1 LLSRFTAGVFGI
13 RFPKYT
19 MHSLITTSLGFL
31 QNLSPVQILLV
42 LFIILLLFGA
52 KRLPELGRGLGK
64 FVKEFKKTTHD
75 IEEDIRS
82 SIEDEPPVRAK
93 PEEKKV
99 ETKIE
104 PRKLGTEP

>member
-1 LLSRFTAGVFGI
+1 MNSVTTF
-13 RFPKYT
+13 
-19 MHSLITTSLGFL
+19 SLAFL

-64 FVKEFKKTTHD
+64 FIKEFKKTTHE

-82 SIEDEPPVRAK
+82 SLDDQPAPPKSEDR
-93 PEEKKV
+93 KV
-99 ETKIE
+99 EAAKVE
-104 PRKLGTEP
+104 PKA